1 MNNATQPNQDSII
14 GFSRFSGC
22 GAKLRLSE
30 LRTIIDEL
38 IDTVRSSPSSFDAK
52 ALPDVAFF
60 ELENNIFLASSVDVI
75 SPIVG
80 NAEDFGAIATAHAL
94 ADLYS
99 VGSVPIFGLNIMA
112 IPDNFSAIHA
122 KQIVNGAQ
130 KKAAEAGFS
139 ILGGHTF
146 QCPELFFGAAVIG
159 MVKNGKK
166 LKKSDP
172 KDGDVIICTK
182 PLGAAQ
188 VATTHDRLMGLNIS
202 ETEYKEALEIMLQL
216 DQKAADIAYNIGIS
230 SCTDVSGFGFIG
242 HLHNILE
249 ATQLEAEIKV
259 SDIPILEAA
268 LKLSGKETRYCL
280 GIFNK
285 NDLDC
290 YVKTLYKVDQNRVRL
305 LFEGQ
310 TSGGLLFTI
319 SPKTAKK
326 LVYEL
331 KENGFPSA
339 AIVGTINKQKE
350 KNEQKIILTP

>member
-1 MNNATQPNQDSII
+1 MTNATQPNQDSII

-30 LRTIIDEL
+30 LRTIIDDL
-38 IDTVRSSPSSFDAK
+38 ISTVRSSPSSFDAK
-52 ALPDVAFF
+52 ARPDVAFYK
-60 ELENNIFLASSVDVI
+60 LENNVFLVSSVDVI

-80 NAEDFGAIATAHAL
+80 NAENFGAIALTHSL

-99 VGSVPIFGLNIMA
+99 VNSIPLFGLNIMA
-112 IPDNFSAIHA
+112 IPDNFNAIHA
-122 KQIVNGAQ
+122 RQIVKGAQ

-139 ILGGHTF
+139 IIGGHTF
-146 QCPELFFGAAVIG
+146 QCPELFFGVAVVG
-159 MVKNGKK
+159 MVRNGKK
-166 LKKSDP
+166 LKKTGL
-172 KDGDVIICTK
+172 KDGDVIICSK

-188 VATTHDRLMGLNIS
+188 VATTHDRLMGLSIS
-202 ETEYKEALEIMLQL
+202 EAEYKEALEIMLQL
-216 DQKAADIAYNIGIS
+216 DQKAADIAYKIGIS

-249 ATQLEAEIKV
+249 TTQFEAEIKV
-259 SDIPILEAA
+259 SEVPILKAA

-290 YVKTLYKVDQNRVRL
+290 NVKTLYDVDQNRVRL

-319 SPKTAKK
+319 SPKKAKK
-326 LVYEL
+326 MVYEL
-331 KENGFPSA
+331 KENGFSSA
-339 AIVGTINKQKE
+339 SIVGSINKQKE
-350 KNEQKIILTP
+350 KNEQKIILTH